1 MMLFTVETDGA
12 ALGIASTETPDA
24 ALKLVGQL
32 CRAQE
37 TASEAD
43 GGIRRAF
50 KLSAR
55 RATESEEGMFRRR
68 EVSGCVRLAGFLIG
82 D

>member
-1 MMLFTVETDGA
+1 MLFTIEADGA
-12 ALGIASTETPDA
+12 PLGIASTETPDA
-24 ALKLVGQL
+24 ALKLVGRL

-37 TASEAD
+37 IAAEAD
-43 GGIRRAF
+43 GGTRRVF

-68 EVSGCVRLAGFLIG
+68 EVSGSIRLAGFLIG